1 MWIHLQSHFNELR
14 QGQTG
19 SDQTTVSGISEA
31 RQRRKQYRAGIR
43 AGSNTVGISRSNI
56 TRAGSRES
64 TEVNSPESYT
74 GRSQNTG
81 RTLRMSAGAKQEYQ
95 RQSRDVNNTRQ
106 GSRSQAQV
114 QSSKVGQS
122 RVKHRDI
129 N

>member
-1 MWIHLQSHFNELR
+1 MQSHFNKLR

-31 RQRRKQYRAGIR
+31 RQRCKQYRAGVR
-43 AGSNTVGISRSNI
+43 AGSNTIGILRINI

-81 RTLRMSAGAKQEYQ
+81 IMLRMSAGAKQDFAM
-95 RQSRDVNNTRQ
+95 SV
-106 GSRSQAQV
+106 S
-114 QSSKVGQS
+114 
-122 RVKHRDI
+122 VKAAYVEQ
-129 N
+129 

>member
-31 RQRRKQYRAGIR
+31 RQRRKQYRAEIR

-74 GRSQNTG
+74 RRSQNTG
-81 RTLRMSAGAKQEYQ
+81 RTLRMSAGAKQDFAV
-95 RQSRDVNNTRQ
+95 SAWK
-106 GSRSQAQV
+106 SAA
-114 QSSKVGQS
+114 
-122 RVKHRDI
+122 
-129 N
+129 

>member
-74 GRSQNTG
+74 GR
-81 RTLRMSAGAKQEYQ
+81 TLRMSAGAKQ
-95 RQSRDVNNTRQ
+95 DFAVNAWK
-106 GSRSQAQV
+106 SAA
-114 QSSKVGQS
+114 
-122 RVKHRDI
+122 
-129 N
+129 

>member
-19 SDQTTVSGISEA
+19 SDQTTVSGMSEA
-31 RQRRKQYRAGIR
+31 RQRCKQYRAGIR
-43 AGSNTVGISRSNI
+43 AGSNPVGISRSNI

-81 RTLRMSAGAKQEYQ
+81 RMLRMSAGAKQDFTM
-95 RQSRDVNNTRQ
+95 SV
-106 GSRSQAQV
+106 S
-114 QSSKVGQS
+114 
-122 RVKHRDI
+122 VKAA
-129 N
+129 